1 MTATKWAIDPTHSE
15 IQFKVKHLMIS
26 TVTGSFKTFGADAEL
41 ESDGP
46 ENGRVTFWAETSSVD
61 TNNSDRDNHLRSG
74 DFFES
79 EKFPKLTFTSSGIEK
94 KGDGFVMIGDLT
106 IKDITRTVT
115 LKLDW
120 AGVAKDPWGNTKA
133 GLTINGKIDR
143 KEFGLTW
150 NTALETGG
158 VLVSDDVHI
167 HCEIQLAMQQ

>member
-1 MTATKWAIDPTHSE
+1 M
-15 IQFKVKHLMIS
+15 
-26 TVTGSFKTFGADAEL
+26 
-41 ESDGP
+41 
-46 ENGRVTFWAETSSVD
+46 D
-61 TNNSDRDNHLRSG
+61 TNNSDRDKHLRSG

-79 EKFPKLTFTSSGIEK
+79 EKFPKLNFKSSTIEK
-94 KGDGFVMIGDLT
+94 KGDVFVMTGDLT